1 MYICVLTLIRYIK
14 TLKTRCS
21 RRISYVKRPMEHG
34 SNLPVDPQANGIP
47 VTVRHQNSILEAA
60 KLHGAKH
67 CQGASIAHSI
77 ALLYMLQTARNWV
90 IYQLY

>member
-1 MYICVLTLIRYIK
+1 MYVLTLIRYIK

-60 KLHGAKH
+60 NCMVPSTVREPA
-67 CQGASIAHSI
+67 
-77 ALLYMLQTARNWV
+77 
-90 IYQLY
+90 